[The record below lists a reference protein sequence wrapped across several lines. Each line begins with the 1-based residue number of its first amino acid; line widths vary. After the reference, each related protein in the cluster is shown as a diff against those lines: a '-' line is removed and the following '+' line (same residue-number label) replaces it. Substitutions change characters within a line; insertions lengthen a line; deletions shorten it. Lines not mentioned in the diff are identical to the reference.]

1 MPTSQL
7 TRNLRDGELV
17 LRDGSEPPHTLT
29 VLLDE
34 GDLTWTQRQR
44 TIEIK
49 DRGSIA
55 AGHLRRGDDE
65 SVTLAF
71 TAKWSQLIGKS
82 AHAADPL
89 QLYEMLM
96 FAPAANITST
106 SSAGEQDTLTL
117 EFSVIDPAGI
127 ASEKI
132 TFAKVY
138 RETLTMA
145 EGADFNTIAFTGRA
159 FQTAPT
165 VTRLPAVG

>member
-17 LRDGSEPPHTLT
+17 ILDGSTPAKSLT

-55 AGHLRRGDDE
+55 AGHTRKGDDE
-65 SVTLAF
+65 SVSLSF
-71 TAKWSQLIGKS
+71 TARWTQLIGRAVS
-82 AHAADPL
+82 AADPL
-89 QLYEMLM
+89 QLYETLM
-96 FAPAANITST
+96 FMPGAGIVST
-106 SSAGEQDTLTL
+106 SQPGEQNTLTL
-117 EFSVIDPAGI
+117 RFTVLDPAGL
-127 ASEKI
+127 ASERI
-132 TFAKVY
+132 TFEKVY
-138 RETLTMA
+138 RETLTMS
-145 EGADFNTIAFTGRA
+145 EGNDSNQIAFSGKA

-165 VTRLPAVG
+165 VARV